1 MSALIRERCV
11 GPQETCRLAAELVE
25 EFGETVSDVAE
36 RAIATFEADGYADRA
51 LMWRAIHAILGDIA
65 AKRFDPYAPI
75 AIH

>member
-25 EFGETVSDVAE
+25 EFGDTVHDVAE
-36 RAIATFEADGYADRA
+36 RAIATFEADGYVDRA
-51 LMWRAIHAILGDIA
+51 LMWRAIQAILCDIA
-65 AKRFDPYAPI
+65 ARRFDPYAPI